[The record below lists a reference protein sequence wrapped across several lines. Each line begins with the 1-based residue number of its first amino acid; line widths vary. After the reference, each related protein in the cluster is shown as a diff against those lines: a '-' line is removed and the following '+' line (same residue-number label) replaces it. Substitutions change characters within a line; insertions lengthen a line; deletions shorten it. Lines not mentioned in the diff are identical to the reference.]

1 MRRLLALLTALA
13 LLTVVACGGDDG
25 DGESADQ
32 PSSSSRSDVEDD
44 GEDEDDE
51 DDGTISDGS
60 STSTSATSAT
70 RATSP
75 RRRPTRRYIEEIQGF
90 WEERAERIGVDY
102 EPLTDDRLG
111 APQEEEVICYGEPLP
126 EDFALNNAVAVGCPE
141 GTAVVWD
148 PVWIDEFL
156 VGIGGPAAPPAVLAH
171 EFGHVLQYQFGAVNP
186 DGTINEDSVLIE
198 TQADCFAGAF
208 VDQATE
214 DGYGPFADP
223 MSLESSLAISLEIA
237 DPVGNDPNAEGAH
250 GSGFDRVRSF
260 QDGYEGGVEYC
271 YGYLEDPP
279 FIFELPFTEE
289 EFENQG
295 NLPFDEVTDLVVEDL
310 DDYFQ
315 DEVEGFDG
323 PSDPFDVIP
332 EDELEAL
339 HAQVGDGAVATV
351 FGMLWAER
359 AQEAADEDVDGEGPL
374 LQRACLLG
382 SWLGDIIR
390 DQRDGEVERESGV
403 SLSPGDLD
411 ETIQTFLNLSAEAMS
426 TPGVAFEAIADMRL
440 GVFGGFEDCRLG
452 E

>member
-1 MRRLLALLTALA
+1 VQVRRLLTLLTALA
-13 LLTVVACGGDDG
+13 LLTVVVACGGDDG
-25 DGESADQ
+25 AGESAEQ
-32 PSSSSRSDVEDD
+32 PSSSDSR
-44 GEDEDDE
+44 DDE
-51 DDGTISDGS
+51 DDRDDGDDAIDLDFDVGDSDDEPEVL
-60 STSTSATSAT
+60 T
-70 RATSP
+70 
-75 RRRPTRRYIEEIQGF
+75 YEEIIEEIQGF

-102 EPLTDDRLG
+102 EPLTDDRIG

-126 EDFALNNAVAVGCPE
+126 PDFGADNAVAVGCPE
-141 GTAVVWD
+141 EGTAVVWD
-148 PVWIDEFL
+148 PAWIEEFL
-156 VGIGGPAAPPAVLAH
+156 VGIGGRAAPPVVFAH
-171 EFGHVLQYQFGAVNP
+171 EFGHVLQYQFGAINP
-186 DGTINEDSVLIE
+186 DGTLNEDSVLIE

-208 VDQATE
+208 VDEATE
-214 DGYGPFADP
+214 DGYGPFEDP
-223 MSLESSLAISLEIA
+223 TSLENSLAIALEIA
-237 DPVGNDPNAEGAH
+237 DPVGNDPDAEGAH
-250 GSGFDRVRSF
+250 GSGFDRVRAF

-315 DEVEGFDG
+315 DEVEDFEG

-351 FGMLWAER
+351 FGMLWAQR
-359 AQEAADEDVDGEGPL
+359 AQDAADEDVDGEGPL

-390 DQRDGEVERESGV
+390 DQRDGEVERESGA

-411 ETIQTFLNLSAEAMS
+411 ETIQTFLTLTAEAMS

-440 GVFGGFEDCRLG
+440 GVFGGFGDCRLG